1 MSIFA
6 RRNTIR
12 KTSISIDSIR
22 NSVRNFGQGIKRAK
36 LQADEIIKNTRESNQ
51 FRRGLIGKDNQYFR
65 KRQENIKRKQREDE
79 LEAQSVKGISKK
91 QGNLFQRST
100 RGFLGRILDFLGI
113 LLIGWAVTNLPKII
127 EAFQKMIKRIQKVV
141 GILTG
146 FLDGMRDFFTGVKE
160 NLDNTLSVFGKFDF
174 RKNKDKIEES
184 LEKAG
189 NNLAVLDKDFITA
202 VNQIAQDEDL
212 QDVDELTEQLE
223 SIEPPD
229 ATTLAT
235 VKKIDE
241 ISTTVEPNT
250 ESKEKPTEEIEGR
263 VMGGDVEPN
272 KEYLVGEN
280 PDGTINDTTELFV
293 PEQSGTIIPNDELM
307 AQSDNIEGMSD
318 NIDLGPITPNKIRSG
333 VGANYINSIS
343 SSAVQDSFSSNE
355 TDSLITGVNSSNM
368 VPVVRNRTTVSRS
381 KGKSRRSTVMIVEKQ
396 MPVESNISHS
406 TKKSTNISTVSK
418 STSATLLDL
427 QSVGVLK
434 YT

>member
-79 LEAQSVKGISKK
+79 LEAQNVKGVSKK

-113 LLIGWAVTNLPKII
+113 LLIGWALTNLPKII
-127 EAFQKMIKRIQKVV
+127 EAFQKLIKRIQKIV

-146 FLDGMRDFFTGVKE
+146 FVDVIKNFVNGVKE
-160 NLDNTLSVFGKFDF
+160 SIDNALNVFAKLDF
-174 RKNKDKIEES
+174 RKNRKQVEEQI
-184 LEKAG
+184 EKAG
-189 NNLAVLDKDFITA
+189 NNVAVLDRDFKTA
-202 VNQIAQDEDL
+202 INDFAREEQF
-212 QDVDELTEQLE
+212 QDVAELTDRIESVELPDELPEVPELKEEDIIVGQE
-223 SIEPPD
+223 
-229 ATTLAT
+229 
-235 VKKIDE
+235 
-241 ISTTVEPNT
+241 NT
-250 ESKEKPTEEIEGR
+250 QEIEGR
-263 VMGGDVEPN
+263 FRGGKVEPN
-272 KEYLVGEN
+272 EEYLVGEN

-293 PEQSGTIIPNDELM
+293 PEQSGTIIPNDELV
-307 AQSDNIEGMSD
+307 AQGENIEGISD
-318 NIDLGPITPNKIRSG
+318 NLELGSITPKRIRSG
-333 VGANYINSIS
+333 VGANYITSIS
-343 SSAVQDSFSSNE
+343 SSKQDSFSSNE
-355 TDSLITGVNSSNM
+355 TESLISGVNSKNI
-368 VPVVRNRTTVSRS
+368 VPVVKNRETLASSR
-381 KGKSRRSTVMIVEKQ
+381 GKSRRSTIMIVEKQ
-396 MPVESNISHS
+396 MPVEPNITHS
-406 TKKSTNISTVSK
+406 TKKSSTRISSK
-418 STSATLLDL
+418 PMSATLLDL

>member
-1 MSIFA
+1 
-6 RRNTIR
+6 
-12 KTSISIDSIR
+12 
-22 NSVRNFGQGIKRAK
+22 
-36 LQADEIIKNTRESNQ
+36 
-51 FRRGLIGKDNQYFR
+51 
-65 KRQENIKRKQREDE
+65 
-79 LEAQSVKGISKK
+79 
-91 QGNLFQRST
+91 
-100 RGFLGRILDFLGI
+100 
-113 LLIGWAVTNLPKII
+113 
-127 EAFQKMIKRIQKVV
+127 
-141 GILTG
+141 
-146 FLDGMRDFFTGVKE
+146 
-160 NLDNTLSVFGKFDF
+160 
-174 RKNKDKIEES
+174 
-184 LEKAG
+184 
-189 NNLAVLDKDFITA
+189 
-202 VNQIAQDEDL
+202 
-212 QDVDELTEQLE
+212 
-223 SIEPPD
+223 
-229 ATTLAT
+229 
-235 VKKIDE
+235 
-241 ISTTVEPNT
+241 
-250 ESKEKPTEEIEGR
+250 
-263 VMGGDVEPN
+263 MGGDVEPN

-318 NIDLGPITPNKIRSG
+318 NIDLGPITPNKTRSG

>member
-79 LEAQSVKGISKK
+79 LEAQSVRGISKK

>member
-91 QGNLFQRST
+91 QANLFQRST

-318 NIDLGPITPNKIRSG
+318 NIDLGPITPNKTRSG

>member
-79 LEAQSVKGISKK
+79 LEAQNVKGVSKK

-113 LLIGWAVTNLPKII
+113 LLIGWALTNLPKII
-127 EAFQKMIKRIQKVV
+127 EAFQKLIKRIQKIV

-146 FLDGMRDFFTGVKE
+146 FIDGIKNFVSGVKE
-160 NLDNTLSVFGKFDF
+160 SIDNALNIFAKLDFS
-174 RKNKDKIEES
+174 KNKKQVEEQI
-184 LEKAG
+184 EKAG
-189 NNLAVLDKDFITA
+189 NNLAVLDRDFKTA
-202 VNQIAQDEDL
+202 INDFAREEEF
-212 QDVDELTEQLE
+212 QDVAELTERIESAQL
-223 SIEPPD
+223 PD
-229 ATTLAT
+229 ADDIPELTDDDIVPVQET
-235 VKKIDE
+235 K
-241 ISTTVEPNT
+241 
-250 ESKEKPTEEIEGR
+250 EIEGR
-263 VMGGDVEPN
+263 AMGGPVEENQPVI
-272 KEYLVGEN
+272 VGEN

-293 PEQSGTIIPNDELM
+293 PEQSGTIIPNDELV
-307 AQSDNIEGMSD
+307 AQGENIEGMSD
-318 NIDLGPITPNKIRSG
+318 NLELGSIKPKRIRSG
-333 VGANYINSIS
+333 VGANYITSIS
-343 SSAVQDSFSSNE
+343 SSKQDSFSSNE
-355 TDSLITGVNSSNM
+355 SERLVAGVNSNNI
-368 VPVVRNRTTVSRS
+368 VPVVKNRETLSRS
-381 KGKSRRSTVMIVEKQ
+381 RGKSRRSTIMIVEKQ
-396 MPVESNISHS
+396 MPVEPNITHS
-406 TKKSTNISTVSK
+406 TKKSMNTRISSK
-418 STSATLLDL
+418 PMSATLLDL